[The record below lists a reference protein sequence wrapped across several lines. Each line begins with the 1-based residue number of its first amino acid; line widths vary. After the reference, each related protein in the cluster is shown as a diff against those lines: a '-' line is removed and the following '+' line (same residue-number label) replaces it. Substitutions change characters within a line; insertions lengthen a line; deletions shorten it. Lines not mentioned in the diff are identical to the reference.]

1 MPDNKIQYKKLVNK
15 SAYQLKHQFFP
26 GTLYDLNMYFSNL
39 GSVQEAKM
47 CADQIKSVG
56 NDRLKQGD
64 YYDAIWKYSH
74 ALQLCLERPGLNK
87 EAAIVQVNCAL
98 ACLKL
103 GHSLRP
109 LLAPPQMNFWYA
121 AAYGSRHI
129 KM

>member
-1 MPDNKIQYKKLVNK
+1 M
-15 SAYQLKHQFFP
+15 
-26 GTLYDLNMYFSNL
+26 TMYFSNL
-39 GSVQEAKM
+39 GSGSVQEAKM

-103 GHSLRP
+103 GDSLRP

-121 AAYGSRHI
+121 AAYGHANGSIFLDPGSDIVYKVRS
-129 KM
+129 